1 MLGRVHIDEESGDDV
16 EQKGGGCSHVC
27 HPIFLELIG
36 VAMPSMWLYSSH
48 IHVNPSS
55 QPSSLSSSY
64 PPLFSFPAHILN
76 PVVPSICRSHYTLP
90 SLDLVYD
97 SQR

>member
-1 MLGRVHIDEESGDDV
+1 MSGRVHTDEESGDDV

-55 QPSSLSSSY
+55 QPSSLLSSY
-64 PPLFSFPAHILN
+64 SFPAHILS
-76 PVVPSICRSHYTLP
+76 PVDLSVTLYSTLP
-90 SLDLVYD
+90 RLSL
-97 SQR
+97 